1 MLRAGGNA
9 TDSAVAAAFAQG
21 VVDPI
26 YCGIAGGFHGIFHD
40 AERGVTQVISAG
52 GRAPSAVKPDMWR
65 ATGQWGAMW
74 MVEGN
79 RNRLGYQASMVPGFV
94 RGAHE
99 AFVRFGSGKVDWHQ
113 ILEPAIR
120 FAMDGFDVYPY
131 LYRLWMPRT
140 DRIQNFLESEEGTTV
155 LGFTDACREIYL
167 HEDGTVFRI
176 GERLV
181 QTDYGRTLERLAL
194 NGPDEFYEGETAH
207 LMAEDFQ
214 RNGGLITLADLSG
227 YRADVREPLRSTF
240 RDLELLTEPA
250 PTVGPVTVEILNVLE
265 GWDLKTLGWNSPT
278 YLDRLAR
285 AMNAAFIDRL
295 ELLGDPDFVEVDQN
309 RIVSKEYA
317 AELRDAIERDTSPRD
332 VAVTVGHPD
341 ETTHVSVMDA
351 AGNAAAITHS
361 LGMSSGVVHPGLGF
375 QQNCHMVMFDPVPG
389 RRNSI
394 APGKRPITGGG
405 PVLFMRDGSPYLVIG
420 SPAGSRKVTAIVQA
434 LLNIEDFGMDLQ
446 TAVAA
451 QRIHVENEPMT
462 VIVEPHFDPQ
472 TLLGLARLGHRIEFE
487 WYTARLVGVV
497 RDPTLGTLAGGSD
510 PRGDRGLAV
519 VASDEEDHRM
529 NMPSADV
536 FAALAADRG
545 LELSPER
552 LEAARTMHVRFRHE
566 LQLLRSTRLEYLP
579 PYIEPETAVRWIEN
593 GGHSE

>member
-1 MLRAGGNA
+1 MTAGVVASVEGLAAGAGAEMLRAGGNA
-9 TDSAVAAAFAQG
+9 TDAAVAAAFAQG

-26 YCGIAGGFHGIFHD
+26 YCGVAGGFHGIFHD
-40 AERGVTQVISAG
+40 AERGVTKVISAG
-52 GRAPSAVKPDMWR
+52 GRAPLAARPDMWQ

-74 MVEGN
+74 TVEGK

-94 RGAHE
+94 RGAYE
-99 AFVRFGSGKVDWHQ
+99 AFSRFGSGKVDWPQ
-113 ILEPAIR
+113 VLQPAIR
-120 FAMDGFDVYPY
+120 FAEEGFEVYPY

-155 LGFTDACREIYL
+155 LGFTEASRHIYL
-167 HEDGTVFRI
+167 HDDGTVFRI

-181 QTDYGRTLERLAL
+181 QTDYARTLERLAL

-207 LMAEDFQ
+207 LMADDFQ
-214 RNGGLITLADLSG
+214 RNGGLITLEDLAA
-227 YRADVREPLRSTF
+227 YRADVLEPLRSTF
-240 RDLELLTEPA
+240 RDLELFTEPA

-265 GWDLKTLGWNSPT
+265 GWDLKGLGWNSPS

-295 ELLGDPDFVEVDQN
+295 ELLGDPDFVEVDQD

-317 AELRDAIERDTSPRD
+317 AELRDAIEHDTSTRE
-332 VAVTVGHPD
+332 VALTAGHTD

-351 AGNAAAITHS
+351 TGNAAAITHS

-420 SPAGSRKVTAIVQA
+420 SPAGARKVTAIVQA

-446 TAVAA
+446 AAVAA
-451 QRIHVENEPMT
+451 ERIHVENEPMT
-462 VIVEPHFDPQ
+462 VVVEPHFDPQ
-472 TLLGLARLGHRIEFE
+472 TLLGVARLGYRIDFE
-487 WYTARLVGVV
+487 WYTARLAGVL
-497 RDPTLGTLAGGSD
+497 RDPTTGDLAGGTD

-519 VASDEEDHRM
+519 VGSDEE
-529 NMPSADV
+529 AI
-536 FAALAADRG
+536 A
-545 LELSPER
+545 
-552 LEAARTMHVRFRHE
+552 
-566 LQLLRSTRLEYLP
+566 
-579 PYIEPETAVRWIEN
+579 
-593 GGHSE
+593 